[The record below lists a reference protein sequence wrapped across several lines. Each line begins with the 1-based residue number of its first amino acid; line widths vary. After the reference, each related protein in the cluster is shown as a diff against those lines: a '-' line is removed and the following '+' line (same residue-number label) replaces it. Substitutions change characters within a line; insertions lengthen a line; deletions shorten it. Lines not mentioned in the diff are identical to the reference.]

1 MLSDTAAL
9 AAFCDRQRGA
19 EFITVDTEFIRDKTY
34 WPRLCVAQVG
44 GQDEAVAIDALA
56 EGLDLAPLLEL
67 LYEPTILKVFHAARQ
82 DIEIFV
88 NLTGKV
94 PAPLFDT
101 QIAAM
106 VCGFGEQV
114 GYDVLVHKLVGA
126 RIDKSSRFTDW
137 ARRPLSE
144 KQLRYALDDV
154 VHLRTAYEALL
165 KRLRRDDRLHWLEE
179 DMAALTDPAVYR
191 VEPEDAWRR
200 LKSRSTNARYL
211 GVLKEVAAWRER
223 EAQRRDIPRSRILR
237 DEAMFEVAAEAPRD
251 AEQLAGLRGVGRG
264 FAEGKLGPDLL
275 AVVARGVA
283 LPDSELPHVERP
295 EPPPQGIGPLVD
307 LLKVLLKM
315 KCDAHGVAQ
324 RVVASSDELERIA
337 AEDMADVPALH
348 GWRRELFGNDAL
360 ALKAGRLAL
369 AARGSKIVLLAP
381 TAPITAPVTDAA
393 PS

>member
-1 MLSDTAAL
+1 MITMISETEAL
-9 AAFCDRQRGA
+9 AAFCERQRHA

-34 WPRLCVAQVG
+34 WPRLCVVQVAG
-44 GQDEAVAIDALA
+44 PEEAVAIDALA

-67 LYEPTILKVFHAARQ
+67 LYEPKVLKVFHAARQ

-114 GYDVLVHKLVGA
+114 GYDVLAQKLVGV

-154 VHLRTAYEALL
+154 VHLRGAYEGLI
-165 KRLRRDDRLHWLEE
+165 KRLERDDRVHWLED
-179 DMAALTDPAVYR
+179 DMAALGDPNQYR
-191 VEPEDAWRR
+191 TQPEDAWRR
-200 LKSRSTNARYL
+200 LKSRSHNPRYL
-211 GVLKEVAAWRER
+211 GILREIAAWRER
-223 EAQRRDIPRSRILR
+223 ESQRRDLPRNRILR
-237 DEAMFEVAAEAPRD
+237 DEALFEIAAEAPRD
-251 AEQLAGLRGVGRG
+251 ADQLAGLRTVGRG
-264 FAEGKLGPDLL
+264 FAEGRLGPDLL
-275 AVVARGVA
+275 EAVARGVA
-283 LPDSELPHVERP
+283 VPEAELPHVERP

-324 RVVASSDELERIA
+324 RVVADSEDLERIA
-337 AEDMADVPALH
+337 AEEEPDLPALK

-381 TAPITAPVTDAA
+381 VG
-393 PS
+393 

>member
-1 MLSDTAAL
+1 MITMLSETAAL
-9 AAFCDRQRGA
+9 AAFCDRQRRA
-19 EFITVDTEFIRDKTY
+19 EYITVDTEFIRDKTY
-34 WPRLCVAQVG
+34 WPRLCVVQVAG
-44 GQDEAVAIDALA
+44 PEEAVAIDALA
-56 EGLDLAPLLEL
+56 DGLDLAPLLDL
-67 LYEPTILKVFHAARQ
+67 LNDPAILKVFHAARQ

-106 VCGFGEQV
+106 VCGLGEQV
-114 GYDVLVHKLVGA
+114 GYDVLVQKLVGA

-154 VHLRTAYEALL
+154 VHLRTAYEAIL
-165 KRLRRDDRLHWLEE
+165 KRLQRDDRRHWLAE

-191 VEPEDAWRR
+191 VEPDEAWRR

-211 GVLKEVAAWRER
+211 GILKEVAAWRER
-223 EAQRRDIPRSRILR
+223 EAQRRDIPRNRILR
-237 DEAMFEVAAEAPRD
+237 DEAMFEIAAEAPRD
-251 AEQLAGLRGVGRG
+251 AEALAGLRGVGRG

-283 LPDSELPHVERP
+283 LPESELPQVERP
-295 EPPPQGIGPLVD
+295 EPPPQGLGPLVD

-315 KCDAHGVAQ
+315 KCDAHDVAQ
-324 RVVASSDELERIA
+324 RVVASSDDLERIA
-337 AEDMADVPALH
+337 AEDDADVPAMK

-360 ALKAGRLAL
+360 ALKGGRLAL
-369 AARGSKIVLLAP
+369 AARGRKIVLLAP
-381 TAPITAPVTDAA
+381 SPVSAGAA
-393 PS
+393 ET

>member
-1 MLSDTAAL
+1 MVAMLTETAEL
-9 AAFCDRQRGA
+9 AAFCERQRSA
-19 EFITVDTEFIRDKTY
+19 EFITVDTEFIRDRTY
-34 WPRLCVAQVG
+34 WPRLCVVQVG
-44 GQDEAVAIDALA
+44 GPGEAAAIDALA

-67 LYEPTILKVFHAARQ
+67 LNDARILKVLHAARQ

-114 GYDVLVHKLVGA
+114 GYDVLVQKLVGA

-154 VHLRTAYEALL
+154 VHLRGAYEALL
-165 KRLRRDDRLHWLEE
+165 MRLKQSGRLNWIEE
-179 DMAALTDPAVYR
+179 DMAALLDPAVYR
-191 VEPEDAWRR
+191 TEPDEAWRR
-200 LKSRSTNARYL
+200 LKSRSHNARYL
-211 GVLKEVAAWRER
+211 GVLKHVAAWRER
-223 EAQRRDIPRSRILR
+223 EAQRRDIPRNRILR
-237 DEAMFEVAAEAPRD
+237 DEALFEVSAEAPRSV
-251 AEQLAGLRGVGRG
+251 EQLAQLRAVGRG
-264 FAEGKLGPDLL
+264 FAEGKLGPNLL
-275 AVVARGVA
+275 AAVAAGVA
-283 LPDSELPHVERP
+283 MPDSELPHVERA
-295 EPPPQGIGPLVD
+295 EPPPQGLGPLVD

-324 RVVASSDELERIA
+324 RVVADSEELEKIA
-337 AEDMADVPALH
+337 ADDAADVPALH
-348 GWRRELFGNDAL
+348 GWRRELFGKDAL

-369 AARGSKIVLLAP
+369 AARGSKIVLLVPAE
-381 TAPITAPVTDAA
+381 PVAA
-393 PS
+393 QD

>member
-1 MLSDTAAL
+1 MITMLSETAAL
-9 AAFCDRQRGA
+9 AAFCDRQRRA
-19 EFITVDTEFIRDKTY
+19 EYITVDTEFIRDKTY
-34 WPRLCVAQVG
+34 WPRLCVVQVAG
-44 GQDEAVAIDALA
+44 SDEAVAIDALA
-56 EGLDLAPLLEL
+56 EGLELAPLLDL
-67 LYEPTILKVFHAARQ
+67 LNDPSVLKVFHAARQ

-106 VCGFGEQV
+106 VCGLGEQV
-114 GYDVLVHKLVGA
+114 GYDVLVQKLVGA

-154 VHLRTAYEALL
+154 VHLRTAYEAMQ
-165 KRLRRDDRLHWLEE
+165 KRLQRDDRLHWLEE

-191 VEPEDAWRR
+191 VEPDEAWRR

-211 GVLKEVAAWRER
+211 GILKEVAAWRER
-223 EAQRRDIPRSRILR
+223 EAQRRDIPRNRILR
-237 DEAMFEVAAEAPRD
+237 DEAMFEVASEAPRD
-251 AEQLAGLRGVGRG
+251 ADALAGMRGVGRG

-275 AVVARGVA
+275 AAVARGVA
-283 LPDSELPHVERP
+283 LPESELPQVERS
-295 EPPPQGIGPLVD
+295 EPPPQGLGPLVD

-315 KCDAHGVAQ
+315 KCDAHDVAQ
-324 RVVASSDELERIA
+324 RVVASSDDLERIA
-337 AEDMADVPALH
+337 AEDDADVPAMK

-369 AARGSKIVLLAP
+369 AARGRKIVLLAP
-381 TAPITAPVTDAA
+381 SPVSAGAVET
-393 PS
+393 